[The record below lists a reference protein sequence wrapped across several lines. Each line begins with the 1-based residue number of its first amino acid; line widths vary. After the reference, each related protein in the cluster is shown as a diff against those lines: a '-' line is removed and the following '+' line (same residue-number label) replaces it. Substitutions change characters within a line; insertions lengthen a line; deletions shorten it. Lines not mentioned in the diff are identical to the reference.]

1 MQTPTTIP
9 HTRRSFLLKLGRNIL
24 IGTFVIFL
32 SLYAGMWGYH
42 HYENMDWVD
51 SYVNA
56 AMILSGMGPVSTLQ
70 TEAGKIFAGTYALF
84 SGIIFLVIIA
94 IMGAPIFHH
103 FFHMLHIEEGKLK

>member
-1 MQTPTTIP
+1 MQTSNHP
-9 HTRRSFLLKLGRNIL
+9 RRTFLLKIGRNLL
-24 IGTFVIFL
+24 IGGFIIAACLFL
-32 SLYAGMWGYH
+32 GMLGYH
-42 HYENMDWVD
+42 HYEKMDWVD

-84 SGIIFLVIIA
+84 SGIVFLVIIA
-94 IMGAPIFHH
+94 IMGAPVFHH